1 MDYIVPDLAASDRNT
16 TETSLV
22 NERTFLNPPN
32 PGVTWA
38 LELEN
43 QDRDLISIPSIM
55 YSFSLWSLLLSPCQS
70 HLFILILSK
79 DGPIPQKLQTHI
91 FPKSSS
97 EKIPTVF
104 QFGRKKKNPGNYSNW
119 SDLDHVPDHWTNFCG
134 QVGRCSSPLKPCWS
148 EGIKVLQ
155 MNKGYSP
162 NKEERGA
169 GWTE

>member
-1 MDYIVPDLAASDRNT
+1 MDYIVLDLAASDRNT

-22 NERTFLNPPN
+22 NERTFLSPPN

-55 YSFSLWSLLLSPCQS
+55 YSFSLSDLCFSLHANLIFSYWFSPKMGQ
-70 HLFILILSK
+70 
-79 DGPIPQKLQTHI
+79 
-91 FPKSSS
+91 FPKSCRLISS
-97 EKIPTVF
+97 LNHHLRKFLLCSNLE
-104 QFGRKKKNPGNYSNW
+104 GKKKTGNYSNW